1 MRRLLLTVMAL
12 VTVVGLSSCGLL
24 PGNDN
29 RQADARMQQIA
40 DAVDNQ
46 DKAALKALFSNRAV
60 EQATDLDQRLD
71 YFLSLFP
78 NGGLTWKRDAVGSE
92 VDVNSNGRKTELLE
106 AHYTVSAGGNDYYLV
121 FKDFTVNEAI
131 DPENVGL
138 YGLGIAPWSESPQT
152 GPAQPLYAWAGS
164 ISLDGDGEKG
174 YPGVYVPE

>member
-1 MRRLLLTVMAL
+1 MLRFVAMAL
-12 VTVVGLSSCGLL
+12 ATVVGLSSCGLL

-71 YFLSLFP
+71 YFLSFFP
-78 NGGLTWKRDAVGSE
+78 SGGLTWERDALGSE
-92 VDVNSNGRKTELLE
+92 VDVDRNGRKTELLE

-121 FKDFTVNEAI
+121 FKDFTVNETI

-138 YGLGIAPWSESPQT
+138 YGLGVAPWTEKRQSGAT
-152 GPAQPLYAWAGS
+152 KPLLAWARS
-164 ISLDGDGEKG
+164 IQMDGDGEKG